1 MKKLK
6 YLFLAALAAFTL
18 NACED
23 VPAPYTLPIGGNG
36 EEDEEEIELTG
47 TNLLTNASFDEW
59 ENNKPKNWCGPANT
73 ATIEQS
79 SDAKDGASSVLINGD
94 ASSNKRFTSQEY
106 ALKAG
111 TYAMAF
117 YVKNAGSEAGKYSVG
132 YAKLTNGAVA
142 DTSNDYIYIEQQKD
156 VTSEW
161 QQVVVQFTLTA
172 NTNLALII
180 MNSRYGNGAAILVDN
195 IVLVTNDGGI
205 NNDGPE
211 EVIIPD
217 TPSSIADVI
226 ANGDNEQAARIE
238 GIIVATYSKGFL
250 VKDDTGYIL
259 VYLGAEHTCK
269 AGDIVTVGGKPSEH
283 NGMLQFG
290 ATSIYEVKGTTT
302 FEHPTPIEYATAD
315 FEQYA
320 AAPSIVYVKYN
331 GTFVFDSPYYNVNIG
346 SETVT
351 ASISYPNADLF
362 DEEALNGKTIEVY
375 GYLIGTASSGKYA
388 STMAITVAEPAKP
401 ISVYSA
407 NEFKSTFTAEQEEP
421 VYLSGYIVGC
431 MQRGG
436 TVKFGIP
443 TSKQNTLLI
452 ADSPEETNKENC
464 VIVDIANKLDD
475 LNLKDNAD
483 NYKKKIKILGYAK
496 PHSTYSDEISLRN
509 IEAYEIE

>member
-6 YLFLAALAAFTL
+6 YLFIAALAAFTL

-23 VPAPYTLPIGGNG
+23 VPSPYTLPIGGSGNG
-36 EEDEEEIELTG
+36 GDEEIELTG
-47 TNLLTNASFDEW
+47 TNLLANASFEEW
-59 ENNKPKNWCGPANT
+59 ESNKPKSWCGPANN

-79 SDAKDGASSVLINGD
+79 NDAQDGASAVLIKGD
-94 ASSNKRFTSQEY
+94 ASNKRFTSQEY

-117 YVKNAGSEAGKYSVG
+117 YVKNAGSDAGKYSVG
-132 YAKLTNGAVA
+132 YAKLTNGSVA
-142 DTSNDYIYIEQQKD
+142 DTSNDYIYIEQQKA
-156 VTSEW
+156 VTNEW
-161 QQVVVQFTLTA
+161 QQVVVQFTLTES
-172 NTNLALII
+172 TNLALII
-180 MNSRYGNGAAILVDN
+180 MNNKLGNGAPILVDN
-195 IVLVTNDGGI
+195 VILVTNNGGT
-205 NNDGPE
+205 NTPE

-226 ANGDNEQAARIE
+226 ANGDNGQAARIE
-238 GIIVATYSKGFL
+238 GTIVATYSKGFL

-269 AGDIVTVGGKPSEH
+269 AGDIVTVGGKPSEY

-320 AAPSIVYVKYN
+320 AAPSILYVKYN
-331 GTFVFDSPYYNVNIG
+331 GTLAVTSYYNVNIG

-375 GYLIGTASSGKYA
+375 GYLIGTASSGKYVN
-388 STMAITVAEPAKP
+388 TMATSVAEPAKP
-401 ISVYSA
+401 ISTYSA
-407 NEFKSTFTAEQEEP
+407 NEFKNTFTAESEEKL
-421 VYLSGYIVGC
+421 YLTGYIVGC
-431 MQRGG
+431 MQRG
-436 TVKFGIP
+436 KPAIFGVP
-443 TSKQNTLLI
+443 SSKQNTLLI
-452 ADSPEETNKENC
+452 ADDPEETNKENC
-464 VIVDIANKLDD
+464 VIVDIANKLNE

-483 NYKKKIKILGYAK
+483 SYKKKVKILGYAK
-496 PHSTYSDEISLRN
+496 SHTTYNNEISLRE
-509 IEAYEIE
+509 IEACDFE

>member
-6 YLFLAALAAFTL
+6 YLFIAALAAFTL

-23 VPAPYTLPIGGNG
+23 VPAPYTLPIGGGNG
-36 EEDEEEIELTG
+36 GDEEIELTG
-47 TNLLTNASFDEW
+47 TNLLANASFEEW
-59 ENNKPKNWCGPANT
+59 ASNKPTGWAGPAHT

-79 SDAKDGASSVLINGD
+79 NDAQDGASAVVIKGD
-94 ASSNKRFTSQEY
+94 ANSNKRFTSQEY

-132 YAKLTNGAVA
+132 YAKLTNGTVA
-142 DTSNDYIYIEQQKD
+142 DTSNDYIYIEQQKA
-156 VTSEW
+156 VTNEW
-161 QQVVVQFTLTA
+161 QQVVVQFTLDKD
-172 NTNLALII
+172 TNLALII
-180 MNSRYGNGAAILVDN
+180 MNSKYGNGAPILVDN
-195 IVLVTNDGGI
+195 VILVTNNGGT
-205 NNDGPE
+205 NTPE
-211 EVIIPD
+211 EIIIPD
-217 TPSSIADVI
+217 TPSPIADVI
-226 ANGDNEQAARIE
+226 ANGDNGQAARIE
-238 GIIVATYSKGFL
+238 GTIVATYSKGFL

-269 AGDIVTVGGKPSEH
+269 AGDIVTVGGKPSEY

-388 STMAITVAEPAKP
+388 NTMATSVAEPAKP
-401 ISVYSA
+401 ISTYSA
-407 NEFKSTFTAEQEEP
+407 NEFKNTFTQDAEDKL
-421 VYLSGYIVGC
+421 YLSGYIVGC

-436 TVKFGIP
+436 TVNFGVP
-443 TSKQNTLLI
+443 SSKQNTLLI
-452 ADSPEETNKENC
+452 ADDPEETNKENC
-464 VIVDIANKLDD
+464 VIVDIANMLNE

-483 NYKKKIKILGYAK
+483 SYKKKIKILGYAK
-496 PHSTYSDEISLRN
+496 SHTTYNNEISLRE